1 MTICIIPARSGSK
14 RIKNKNIKKINN
26 VPLLGIVIK
35 IALKSK
41 IFDRVIVST
50 DSKKISKLAIKYGA
64 EVPYLRNKKLAN
76 DYTTTY
82 EVLTDVVKKLKL
94 KNKYIFCLYP
104 TAIFTMIADL
114 KKAFILIK
122 KRNANLICPVIK
134 LENKILRSFFVQN
147 NYIKYI
153 FPKYKLFRSQDLPA
167 VLSDTGSF
175 YIYNRKA
182 LLRINKR
189 NIMPKKT
196 IYYLIKSKNT
206 IDINYPKDLRLARKL
221 YKKLKHLLNKSRK
234 Y

>member
-82 EVLTDVVKKLKL
+82 EVLVDVVKKLKL

-122 KRNANLICPVIK
+122 KKNANLICPVIK

-153 FPKYKLFRSQDLPA
+153 FPKYKLFRSQDLPV

-206 IDINYPKDLRLARKL
+206 IDINYPKDLRLAKKL
-221 YKKLKHLLNKSRK
+221 YKKLKHLLNKNRK

>member
-41 IFDRVIVST
+41 IFERVIVST

-82 EVLTDVVKKLKL
+82 EVLVDVVKKLKL

-122 KRNANLICPVIK
+122 KKNANLICPVIK

-153 FPKYKLFRSQDLPA
+153 FPKYKLFRSQDLPV

-206 IDINYPKDLRLARKL
+206 IDINYPKDLRLAKKL
-221 YKKLKHLLNKSRK
+221 YKKLKHLLNKNRK